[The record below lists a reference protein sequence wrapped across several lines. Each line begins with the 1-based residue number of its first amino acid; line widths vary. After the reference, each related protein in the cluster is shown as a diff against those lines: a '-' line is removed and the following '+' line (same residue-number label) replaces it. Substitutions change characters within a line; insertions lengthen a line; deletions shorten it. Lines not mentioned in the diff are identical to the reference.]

1 MESTKDESGKH
12 HQDSLW
18 DDSALG
24 QEPERDRSGRIL
36 VSLPI
41 PEKDKEAFAAHQFRE
56 ELDHL
61 EDLVVIA
68 EVIGILCGVTLA
80 TIMIGMAA
88 VLVLTYL

>member
-1 MESTKDESGKH
+1 MGAANGCDPEKGRV
-12 HQDSLW
+12 
-18 DDSALG
+18 G
-24 QEPERDRSGRIL
+24 QEE
-36 VSLPI
+36 
-41 PEKDKEAFAAHQFRE
+41 FRE

-61 EDLVVIA
+61 EDLVLIA